1 MANIQ
6 YHYNRRPR
14 NFLHRKVRDALPEF
28 FTQDYPKLVTFLE
41 KYYDF
46 LDSDGASSFDNRLRK
61 IYQTRDTQETTSDL
75 LKFIIEEIAAGNTGG
90 NFVDP
95 SFYAQ
100 RIHELHRTKGSRFSI
115 EEFFRAFFQQN
126 VEVEYPKKDI
136 FTVGSSKI
144 GTESLKFIQNAALYQ
159 VFSVLIKTAISAP
172 TWEELYKKFM
182 HPAGFF
188 IGARITS
195 DAEASLSGTAQG
207 FINDFDSGAVP
218 VLSEASTTV
227 FAPFAQMTQLIDS
240 NNDGTADYRIGLDQ
254 LISVYQTFTPTQLD
268 KFYSNFGEITTPN
281 SFKFDDSD
289 KGDSAGAARP
299 DFSLTTETMDNEM
312 FSNYL
317 ADSTF

>member
-1 MANIQ
+1 MAIE
-6 YHYNRRPR
+6 YHHSRKPK
-14 NFLHRKVRDALPEF
+14 NFQHRKVREALPEY
-28 FTQDYPKLVTFLE
+28 FTSEYPKLVTFLE
-41 KYYDF
+41 KYYQF
-46 LDSDGASSFDNRLRK
+46 LDSDGTSSFGKELRQAFDLRDVHATTQLDNL
-61 IYQTRDTQETTSDL
+61 IS
-75 LKFIIEEIAAGNTGG
+75 EIASGLPNGDAFT
-90 NFVDP
+90 DAR
-95 SFYAQ
+95 YAATRLAELQ
-100 RIHELHRTKGSRFSI
+100 RNKGTRFAT
-115 EEFFRAFFQQN
+115 EEFFRLFFKEE
-126 VEVEYPKKDI
+126 VEVEFPKKDI

-144 GTESLKFIQNAALYQ
+144 GSESLKFIQNGALYQ

-207 FINDFDSGAVP
+207 FVNDFDSGAVP